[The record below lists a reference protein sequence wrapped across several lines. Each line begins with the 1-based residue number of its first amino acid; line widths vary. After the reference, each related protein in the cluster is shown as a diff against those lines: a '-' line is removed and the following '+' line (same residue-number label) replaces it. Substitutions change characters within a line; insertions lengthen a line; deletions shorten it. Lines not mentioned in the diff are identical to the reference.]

1 MAYEQEVGY
10 IPEIKPIEENHPLTI
25 DQENGISLEK
35 ALSIVA
41 VILKELHQKK

>member
-10 IPEIKPIEENHPLTI
+10 IPEIKSIEENHPLSI

-35 ALSIVA
+35 ALSIVG
-41 VILKELHQKK
+41 VFLKKSHDKE